1 MSKGSNGLSEF
12 DSHHYHL
19 KFNNMIDNCMRNTFG
34 VLTNRCSIDDVLD
47 QYEGKD
53 AMFYGNPLDI
63 TDEEIKDI
71 INYFENTEE
80 YEYCAELK
88 ELLTAKNYADLD
100 MLLHKLAEENGVTL
114 Q

>member
-1 MSKGSNGLSEF
+1 M
-12 DSHHYHL
+12 
-19 KFNNMIDNCMRNTFG
+19 DNLMRNSFG
-34 VLTNRCSIDDVLD
+34 VLTNRCSIDDILD
-47 QYEGKD
+47 NYSGVD

-88 ELLTAKNYADLD
+88 ELLTAKNFADLD
-100 MLLHKLAEENGVTL
+100 MLLDKLAEENGVTL

>member
-1 MSKGSNGLSEF
+1 
-12 DSHHYHL
+12 
-19 KFNNMIDNCMRNTFG
+19 MIDNCMRNTFG
-34 VLTNRCSIDDVLD
+34 VLTNRCSIEDVLS

-71 INYFENTEE
+71 ISYFENTEE

-88 ELLTAKNYADLD
+88 ELIDAKNYADMDMFLD
-100 MLLHKLAEENGVTL
+100 NLVARNGYTN
-114 Q
+114 